1 MTKYTE
7 AEVDAVALA
16 ILNDDVR
23 TGWMRLGNKAGVPF
37 DTFAEADRE
46 LPNLGEVYRSNA
58 RAALAARDAL
68 FETTGERWEVRWPV
82 RRDDPHGPHAVGRG
96 TTSENAHAEAKVM
109 RDGAFVGVKVVRIT
123 TKRRKR

>member
-1 MTKYTE
+1 MTEYTD
-7 AEVDAVALA
+7 AEVDAIALA
-16 ILNDDVR
+16 ILNDDAR
-23 TGWMRLGNKAGVPF
+23 TGRMRLGNKARVPF

-68 FETTGERWEVRWPV
+68 FETVGERWEVRDGEGYSYPHETRDAAV
-82 RRDDPHGPHAVGRG
+82 EERDDLLAHGF
-96 TTSENAHAEAKVM
+96 ENASL
-109 RDGAFVGVKVVRIT
+109 VRIT

>member
-1 MTKYTE
+1 MNYTE

-82 RRDDPHGPHAVGRG
+82 RLDEPRGPHAVSRC
-96 TTSENAHAEAKVM
+96 TTSENAHDEANEM
-109 RDGAFVGVKVVRIT
+109 RDGAFIGVKVVRIT